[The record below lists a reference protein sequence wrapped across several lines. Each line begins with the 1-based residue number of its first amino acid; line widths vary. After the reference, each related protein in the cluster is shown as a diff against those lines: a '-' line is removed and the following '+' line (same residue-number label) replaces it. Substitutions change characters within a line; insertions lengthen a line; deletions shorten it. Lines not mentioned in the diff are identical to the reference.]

1 MIPSLVRAAAPLA
14 RPVAKKMVPAL
25 SAAALA
31 TPTLMNAD
39 ESERAREGGRGKGS
53 TLWHWQ
59 QAGPQA
65 VAGDSSGAVTD
76 ATEGQTDAAN
86 AAPPPPSEGGREGN
100 GNRCKHC
107 FVGFRGRSFFS
118 RNPSLTRSVDRPAVA
133 GAKNAA
139 RMMRQCI

>member
-39 ESERAREGGRGKGS
+39 ESEGGREGEGKHVVALAAGRPAGRGRGFKWGGNGRDGG
-53 TLWHWQ
+53 TDRR
-59 QAGPQA
+59 GRR
-65 VAGDSSGAVTD
+65 GA
-76 ATEGQTDAAN
+76 AA
-86 AAPPPPSEGGREGN
+86 AAERGREGN

-139 RMMRQCI
+139 RMMRQRI